1 MELAAMHCEIDPG
14 IVGQCVPEYLYLY
27 FTFVIVFVLHSKE
40 IFTGIP
46 SQCVPEQRMKYVQP
60 ASQLNHPSMAVNVT
74 VIIISPSSQITSYT
88 STFLIS
94 ICHLRIFLH
103 PPSTYQLL
111 FSGRLPSTSP
121 LLPLLPK
128 LPVPLLRSFSP
139 QIIAVTTAINMGT
152 RGVG

>member
-27 FTFVIVFVLHSKE
+27 LYFTFVIVFVLHCKE

-74 VIIISPSSQITSYT
+74 VIIISPSSPITSHT

-94 ICHLRIFLH
+94 ICHLSSSTHHQLINFSSQGVSPALL
-103 PPSTYQLL
+103 PSSL
-111 FSGRLPSTSP
+111 FSPNSPFLCSGPSHLRSLRLPQ
-121 LLPLLPK
+121 
-128 LPVPLLRSFSP
+128 R
-139 QIIAVTTAINMGT
+139 
-152 RGVG
+152 